1 MLCSLI
7 WKHIDLSC
15 FRNESTLSTSI
26 VKIKTKRTKINS
38 LTEFE
43 YRSSLLLQMIS
54 NLVCPPPP
62 FFLLHDQAHL
72 KSSLTF
78 VIMTSKWIP
87 GRGYLLFSMG
97 YLCPFSTHTHVYD
110 GTVSTSLSTGIPSMN
125 CTMSR
130 IIVIMELN

>member
-15 FRNESTLSTSI
+15 FRNESTSSTSI

-72 KSSLTF
+72 KSSLNLKMNTRQGL
-78 VIMTSKWIP
+78 SPLQHGIP
-87 GRGYLLFSMG
+87 M
-97 YLCPFSTHTHVYD
+97 PVQHTHTHVYD
-110 GTVSTSLSTGIPSMN
+110 GTVSTSLSTGILSMN